1 MLLFNIAN
9 NKFGGKMFKK
19 FKKSFILLASLLV
32 SFAVISC
39 GGGSQADSSSNESA
53 APEGSV
59 KIIVV
64 SHGQANDPFW
74 SVVKNAV
81 DQAAQDYANIGLD
94 VSYRAPSTFDMVEMA
109 RLIDQAVAEGPD
121 GLVVSL
127 PDANALGPSIKRAVA
142 AGIPVVSMNSGSDDF
157 EALGILAH
165 VGQTEYEA
173 GLGAG
178 KKMKALGA
186 TKAIIVNHEV
196 GNVAL
201 DKRGDGFKEGF
212 GQGEVLATSNDPTEI
227 QSSVTS
233 RLNSDPSIDAILTL
247 GAGAAGDHV
256 LDVLEQLGKTSSVK
270 LGTFDLSGKMLTAAS
285 EGKVA
290 FLIDQQ
296 QYLQGYIPIVI
307 LIQYNRYGTILP
319 GIVPTGPGF
328 VTPENA
334 ANVISWAEAG
344 YR

>member
-1 MLLFNIAN
+1 MIKKIKKHLLLFAVTLL
-9 NKFGGKMFKK
+9 
-19 FKKSFILLASLLV
+19 SFL
-32 SFAVISC
+32 VISC
-39 GGGSQADSSSNESA
+39 GANDSKESTEVSSD
-53 APEGSV
+53 APEGAI

-81 DQAAQDYANIGLD
+81 DQAGIDYAGSGLD

-109 RLIDQAVAEGPD
+109 RLIDQAVAESPD
-121 GLVVSL
+121 GLIISL
-127 PDANALGPSIKRAVA
+127 PDANALGPSVKRAVA

-157 EALGILAH
+157 ESLGILAH

-178 KKMKALGA
+178 KRMKALGA
-186 TKAIIVNHEV
+186 SKAIIVNHEV

-201 DKRGDGFKEGF
+201 DKRADGFRDGF
-212 GQGEVLATSNDPTEI
+212 GSGEVLATSNDPTEI
-227 QSSVTS
+227 QNAVIAK
-233 RLNSDPSIDAILTL
+233 LNSDPSIDAILTL

-256 LDVLEQLGKTSSVK
+256 LDALEQLGKTSSVK
-270 LGTFDLSGKMLTAAS
+270 LGTFDLSGKMLQAAS

-296 QYLQGYIPIVI
+296 QYLQGYVPVSI
-307 LIQYNRYGTILP
+307 LVQYNRYGTILP
-319 GIVPTGPGF
+319 GVVPTGPGF

-334 ANVISWAEAG
+334 ANVISWAEQG

>member
-1 MLLFNIAN
+1 MII
-9 NKFGGKMFKK
+9 KIRKT
-19 FKKSFILLASLLV
+19 ILLIFSVLLSV
-32 SFAVISC
+32 SILSC
-39 GGGSQADSSSNESA
+39 GSGGEEANGNFGE
-53 APEGSV
+53 APEGSL
-59 KIIVV
+59 KIVVV

-81 DQAAQDYANIGLD
+81 DQAGEDYANIGLT
-94 VSYRAPSTFDMVEMA
+94 VAYRAPSTFDMVEMA

-121 GLVVSL
+121 GIVVSL

-142 AGIPVVSMNSGSDDF
+142 AGIPVVSMNSGSNDF
-157 EALGILAH
+157 EELGILAH
-165 VGQTEYEA
+165 VGQTEYDA

-178 KKMKALGA
+178 KKMKTLGV

-201 DKRGDGFKEGF
+201 DRRADGFREGF
-212 GQGEVLATSNDPTEI
+212 GQAEVLSTSNDPTEI
-227 QSSVTS
+227 QNAVTAK
-233 RLNSDPSIDAILTL
+233 LNSDSSIDGILTL
-247 GAGAAGDHV
+247 GAGAAGDFV
-256 LDVLEQLGKTSSVK
+256 LDVLEQLGKTDSVN
-270 LGTFDLSGKMLTAAS
+270 LGTFDLSSKMLTAAS

-307 LIQYNRYGTILP
+307 LVQYNRYGTVLP
-319 GIVPTGPGF
+319 GIVATGPGF
-328 VTPENA
+328 VTPDNA
-334 ANVISWAEAG
+334 ANVISWAEEG

>member
-1 MLLFNIAN
+1 MLLAFA
-9 NKFGGKMFKK
+9 
-19 FKKSFILLASLLV
+19 ILLSIVL
-32 SFAVISC
+32 ISC
-39 GGGSQADSSSNESA
+39 GGGSSQESSEYGADE

-81 DQAAQDYANIGLD
+81 DQAGIDYADIGLS

-157 EALGILAH
+157 KDLGILAH
-165 VGQTEYEA
+165 VGQTEFGA

-178 KKMKALGA
+178 EKMKDLGV

-201 DKRGDGFKEGF
+201 DKRADGFREGF
-212 GQGEVLATSNDPTEI
+212 GSGEVLATSNDPTEI
-227 QSSVTS
+227 QNAVSAKLSSDS
-233 RLNSDPSIDAILTL
+233 SIDGILTL

-270 LGTFDLSGKMLTAAS
+270 LGTFDLSEKMLTAAS
-285 EGKVA
+285 QGDVA

-296 QYLQGYIPIVI
+296 QYLQGYVPIVI
-307 LIQYNRYGTILP
+307 LVQYNRYGTILP
-319 GIVPTGPGF
+319 GIVATGPGF
-328 VTPENA
+328 VTPDNA
-334 ANVISWAEAG
+334 AEVISWAGEG